1 MITLFSKSNTERAKS
16 QQIQN
21 QGGIAETAGSLAMLF
36 HSGLL
41 TMGQYD
47 EFVSSNPFA
56 VDYSMYVSSDSGD
69 SVAYSGFLDGFASAM
84 SALGDAGGG
93 FASYSGGGMSCGTSC
108 GGGFTSFC

>member
-1 MITLFSKSNTERAKS
+1 MITLFSKSNSQRTKS

-21 QGGIAETAGSLAMLF
+21 HGNIVETAGSLAMLF
-36 HSGLL
+36 NNGLL

-56 VDYSMYVSSDSGD
+56 VDYGMYATFESDNSI
-69 SVAYSGFLDGFASAM
+69 AYGGFLGGFASAISVLGE
-84 SALGDAGGG
+84 SAG
-93 FASYSGGGMSCGTSC
+93 FSGFSTASMSCESSC